1 MRTRVNFTVE
11 SNKDTKTK
19 TGVINLPA
27 VLSEVLSKIID
38 ESKLTPSAK
47 RFILE
52 DLYRFYD
59 KKCKDERRANVVSA
73 SATVIV
79 VSQEG
84 KILIGKRPNKGKYP
98 GRWTVPGGKLKKTDG
113 DKPNQNGTI
122 YRIAEKGAIRELT
135 EETGMRLSQLTS
147 LTMLVSMMLKDGR
160 FIFSF
165 WARARNMASDIKLR
179 PSDSLV
185 ELKWIDISQI
195 CNYEFVPGLDEEL
208 VCVFQ
213 GIDDAK
219 EIYLG
224 GE

>member
-1 MRTRVNFTVE
+1 MREEGEAND
-11 SNKDTKTK
+11 NKTNIISLP
-19 TGVINLPA
+19 GVLTT
-27 VLSEVLSKIID
+27 VLSRIID
-38 ESKLTPSAK
+38 ESKLTASAK

-84 KILIGKRPNKGKYP
+84 KILIGKRADKGKYP
-98 GRWTVPGGKLKKTDG
+98 GLWTVPGGKLKKTDG
-113 DKPNQNGTI
+113 DKPNQDGTI
-122 YRIAEKGAIRELT
+122 YRIAEKGVIRELT

-147 LTMLVSMMLKDGR
+147 LTLLVSMMLKDGR

-165 WARARNMASDIKLR
+165 WARARDMSSDIKIR
-179 PSDSLV
+179 PSDDLV
-185 ELKWIDISQI
+185 ELKWIDTSQI

-224 GE
+224 RE

>member
-1 MRTRVNFTVE
+1 MREEGEAND
-11 SNKDTKTK
+11 NKTNIISLP
-19 TGVINLPA
+19 GVLTT
-27 VLSEVLSKIID
+27 VLSRIID
-38 ESKLTPSAK
+38 ESKLTASAK

-84 KILIGKRPNKGKYP
+84 KILIGKRADKGKYP
-98 GRWTVPGGKLKKTDG
+98 GLWTVPGGKLKKTDG
-113 DKPNQNGTI
+113 DKPNQDGTI
-122 YRIAEKGAIRELT
+122 YRIAEKGVIRELT

-147 LTMLVSMMLKDGR
+147 LTLLVSMMLKDGR

-165 WARARNMASDIKLR
+165 WARARDMSSDIKIR
-179 PSDSLV
+179 PSDDLV
-185 ELKWIDISQI
+185 ELKWIDTSQI

-208 VCVFQ
+208 LCVFQ

-224 GE
+224 RE